1 MHFEEPHPERNRSE
15 PWETHDVQMGRD
27 RRDVRHDQDVYL
39 MRVSLPNRP
48 GSLGAVASA
57 LGAIDV
63 NIHAIEIVE
72 RTGDSYINDFLVRST
87 PDRLIDS
94 IVAACHRI
102 PGVSVT
108 WISRYPS
115 GGKLQSDLEALESMT
130 RDPEHAAEI
139 LVNAAPVVFR
149 AHWALLIDL
158 LTGPTVATGTEMA
171 PEPDAEALAQLGPF
185 HTLHRAELQED
196 WLRGWV
202 SATAVV
208 APLARQQALVVGRQ
222 GGPPFLDSEL
232 ARIGHLATL
241 A

>member
-1 MHFEEPHPERNRSE
+1 LIGNRR
-15 PWETHDVQMGRD
+15 PVRD
-27 RRDVRHDQDVYL
+27 DQGVYL
-39 MRVSLPNRP
+39 MRVSLPDRP
-48 GSLGAVASA
+48 GSLGAVATA

-72 RTGDSYINDFLVRST
+72 RAEGSYINDFLVRST
-87 PDRLIDS
+87 PERLIDS
-94 IVAACHRI
+94 IVAACHKI
-102 PGVSVT
+102 PGVTVT

-115 GGKLQSDLEALESMT
+115 GGKLQSDLETLESMT
-130 RDPEHAAEI
+130 RDPEHAPEI
-139 LVNAAPVVFR
+139 LVNAAPIVFR

-158 LTGPTVATGTEMA
+158 LTRPTVVRGTEMA
-171 PEPDAEALAQLGPF
+171 PEPDDEALALMGPF
-185 HTLHRAELQED
+185 HTVHRVELAEG
-196 WLRGWV
+196 WLPGWV

-232 ARIGHLATL
+232 ARIGHLAAL